1 VTRWRRPLIV
11 LGAVLLAGA
20 VRLPVEA
27 ALTGELRAAGLLAA
41 PLPVGTRDKIGQT
54 SAAVAL
60 GGLRTLVA
68 TFLNLRAY
76 TYFTETR
83 WDEVASTFD
92 TIVELAPQT
101 IYYWQ
106 TGAWHQA
113 YNASS
118 YYLNDSNL
126 PPLRRDAAWRAAV
139 LKGRAFLERGIRNN
153 PGDPKLNAYLG
164 YLLTDHYKARVF
176 RDADATFLAAAEAY
190 QAAADAPDSLPF
202 LRRFQLY
209 ALARVAGRQAEALA
223 LARRLYQNRGNHTPT
238 LQCVYFVLEVA
249 ANPNLIDPAKF
260 ALSVFGSPEQAYASL
275 SNYWLRTSE
284 RLPVNGVASA
294 LKALE
299 DQLAIA
305 SDKSVFLQHPVPDA
319 ADE

>member
-1 VTRWRRPLIV
+1 MKHWRKPLIV
-11 LGAVLLAGA
+11 LAAVLLAGA
-20 VRLPVEA
+20 VRLPLEA
-27 ALTGELRAAGLLAA
+27 ALTNELRGAGLLAA
-41 PLPVGTRDKIGQT
+41 PLPIDTREKIGQT

-76 TYFTETR
+76 TFFTETR
-83 WDEVASTFD
+83 WDDVAATFD

-126 PPLRRDAAWRAAV
+126 PPLRRDAAWRASV
-139 LKGRAFLERGIRNN
+139 LKGRAFLERGIHNN
-153 PGDPKLNAYLG
+153 PGDPKLNTYLG
-164 YLLTDHYKARVF
+164 YLLTDHYKSRAF
-176 RDADATFLAAAEAY
+176 RDIEATFLAAAEAY
-190 QAAADAPDSLPF
+190 KTAADAPEALPF

-209 ALARVAGRQAEALA
+209 ALARVAERQDEALA
-223 LARRLYQNRGNHTPT
+223 LARQIYQNKAARTPT
-238 LQCVYFVLEVA
+238 MQCIYFVLEVA
-249 ANPNLIDPAKF
+249 ANPNIIDPGSYAI
-260 ALSVFGSPEQAYASL
+260 SVFGSAEKAYANL
-275 SNYWLRTSE
+275 ANYWLRTSE
-284 RLPVNGVASA
+284 RLPVHGVAKA
-294 LKALE
+294 LKVLE
-299 DQLAIA
+299 ETLGIA
-305 SDKSVFLQHPVPDA
+305 GEKSIFLQHPVQDA